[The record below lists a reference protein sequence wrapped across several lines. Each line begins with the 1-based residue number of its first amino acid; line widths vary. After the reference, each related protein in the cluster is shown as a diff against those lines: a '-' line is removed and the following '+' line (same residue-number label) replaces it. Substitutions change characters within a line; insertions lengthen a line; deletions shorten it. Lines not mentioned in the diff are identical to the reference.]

1 MSGADE
7 GERFAGLTD
16 KYATEAATPTV
27 RDFHAAIRARVEQRF
42 RESGLPWEEF
52 VFNPEHALTFEDL
65 AAVEAEMLGGGYRF
79 DHSAQVSVTEEPG
92 KYKAGQRGAAAPQAE
107 HPDTVAEP
115 LVVGHGDNVFAT
127 KADVEGVAR
136 EISTLERVMEMLT
149 EGVPEDTIAIIDDCG
164 GTMTAPI
171 IADFKGI
178 LCLAGTVRT
187 HLAILSREFGI
198 PCLMATELEGL
209 REGDAVRI
217 ETSKHPRD
225 ITPEGMAAA
234 ATASGEQRSTVWRLS

>member
-1 MSGADE
+1 MPSA
-7 GERFAGLTD
+7 ERFAGLQD
-16 KYATEAATPTV
+16 KYAVEAATPTV
-27 RDFHAAIRARVEQRF
+27 RGFHAAIRGRVAERF
-42 RESGLPWEEF
+42 AVSGLTWEEF
-52 VFNPEHALTFEDL
+52 VFNPEFELSTEDL
-65 AAVEAEMLGGGYRF
+65 AAVEAEMLGEGYRF
-79 DHSAQVSVTEEPG
+79 DHSAQVSVTEQPD
-92 KYKAGQRGAAAPQAE
+92 KYKAGAAKNGDEAE
-107 HPDTVAEP
+107 ADHPDQLDGP

-127 KADVEGVAR
+127 DGDIEGVAR

-149 EGVPEDTIAIIDDCG
+149 EGVPKDTIAIIDDCG

-187 HLAILSREFGI
+187 HLAILSREYGI

-217 ETSKHPRD
+217 ETTKKPRD
-225 ITPEGMAAA
+225 ITPEAMAAA
-234 ATASGEQRSTVWRLS
+234 ATASGEQRATVWRLS

>member
-1 MSGADE
+1 MSGE
-7 GERFAGLTD
+7 FAGLSD
-16 KYATEAATPTV
+16 KYAKEAATPTV
-27 RDFHAAIRARVEQRF
+27 RGFHAAIRARTAERF
-42 RESGLPWEEF
+42 AASGLSWEEF
-52 VFNPEHALTFEDL
+52 VFAPEFELSFDDL
-65 AAVEAEMLGGGYRF
+65 AAVEAQMLDQGYRF
-79 DHSAQVSVTEEPG
+79 DHSAQVSVTEEPD
-92 KYKAGQRGAAAPQAE
+92 KYKAGSETAAPQAE
-107 HPDTVAEP
+107 HVETIGAEP

-127 KADVEGVAR
+127 AANIEGVAR

-187 HLAILSREFGI
+187 HLAILSREYGI

-209 REGDAVRI
+209 REGDKVRL
-217 ETSKHPRD
+217 ESSKTPRD
-225 ITPEGMAAA
+225 ITPEAMAAA
-234 ATASGEQRSTVWRLS
+234 ATSSGSERATVWRIA

>member
-1 MSGADE
+1 MSGE
-7 GERFAGLTD
+7 FAGLSD
-16 KYATEAATPTV
+16 KYAKEAATPTV
-27 RDFHAAIRARVEQRF
+27 RGFHAAIRARTAERF
-42 RESGLPWEEF
+42 AASRLSWEEF
-52 VFNPEHALTFEDL
+52 VFAPEFELSFDDL
-65 AAVEAEMLGGGYRF
+65 AAVEAQMLDEGYRF

-92 KYKAGQRGAAAPQAE
+92 KYKAGSETAAPQAE
-107 HPDTVAEP
+107 HVETIGAEP

-127 KADVEGVAR
+127 AANIEGVAR

-187 HLAILSREFGI
+187 HLAILSREYGI

-209 REGDAVRI
+209 REGDRVRL
-217 ETSKHPRD
+217 ESSKTPRD
-225 ITPEGMAAA
+225 ITPEAMAAA
-234 ATASGEQRSTVWRLS
+234 ATSSGSERATVWRIA

>member
-1 MSGADE
+1 MSA
-7 GERFAGLTD
+7 ERFAGLQD
-16 KYATEAATPTV
+16 KYAVEAATPTV
-27 RDFHAAIRARVEQRF
+27 RGFHAAIRARVEERF
-42 RESGLPWEEF
+42 TDSGLTWNEF
-52 VFNPEHALTFEDL
+52 VTDPQYELSFDDL
-65 AAVEAEMLGGGYRF
+65 AAVEAEMLADGYRF

-92 KYKAGQRGAAAPQAE
+92 KYKAGAEGAGEGEQGE
-107 HPDTVAEP
+107 HPDQVDGP

-127 KADVEGVAR
+127 DGDIEGVAR

-149 EGVPEDTIAIIDDCG
+149 EGVPKDTIAIIDDCG

-187 HLAILSREFGI
+187 HLAILSREYGI
-198 PCLMATELEGL
+198 PCLMATDLEGL

-217 ETSKHPRD
+217 ETTKKPRD
-225 ITPEGMAAA
+225 ITPEAMAAA
-234 ATASGEQRSTVWRLS
+234 ATASGEERATVWRIA